1 MTVNM
6 ILSLV
11 GLAGCEGVG
20 ALQWALLSGNDLRG
34 IIIYSLTAF
43 VPKDIV
49 LTVLA
54 VIIGRQVRKMAA
66 KAGEL

>member
-1 MTVNM
+1 MKVWVPC
-6 ILSLV
+6 S
-11 GLAGCEGVG
+11 
-20 ALQWALLSGNDLRG
+20 WALLSGNDLRG

-54 VIIGRQVRKMAA
+54 VIIWQT
-66 KAGEL
+66 GEKNGGKCRWSDRNKNGK